1 VGTAIRTRPTDERVA
16 PATTAPKVEREIAR
30 DRLRQVAPG
39 LAVVVAALVL
49 QRLLWPAPLGVLV
62 QGLVLGGLTA
72 LTAFGIALVH
82 RADRIV
88 NFAQG
93 DLGGVPAGLAVL
105 LIVSSGWPYP
115 LALATG
121 LVVAVALGALVH
133 GGVIRRF
140 ARTPRLVLTLATIF
154 LAQIL
159 AAGAVGLPRAFGL
172 TVPPQSFPS
181 PFDFSFSIGTVVFS
195 GNEVVAMVAIPLA
208 IAGLAAFLR
217 LTSVGVA
224 VRASAESAERAALLG
239 VPVRRVQ
246 MVVWILATLFSAMST
261 FLRAGVLGLPIGLL
275 GPTILL
281 RALAAA
287 VIGRME
293 RLPVIL
299 VAALGLGM
307 LESAVTYHT
316 GRAILVSP
324 VLFVV
329 ILGALLVQRA
339 ARGGRRDEVA
349 SSWPAARAV
358 RPVPRR
364 LADLPAVRWTRRG
377 LVAALVL
384 TTVVVLPLLLPE
396 SRLNLVALIAIL
408 GIVAVSLVVLTGWA
422 GQVSLG
428 QMAFVA
434 IGAAVAG
441 ALTSRAGL
449 DLTLALIGGGLAGA
463 AAATIIGIPSLRI
476 PGLLFAVTTLA
487 LALVTADYFLNPE
500 FFPWLPA
507 GRIDRPPL
515 LGRLSIASETRYYY
529 VALAGLALALL
540 AARNLRRSRTG
551 RVLIGVRDNERAA
564 AAFGVSPT
572 RVKLTAFA
580 VSGFLAAF
588 AGGLLVHHQ
597 QGLSSGS
604 TLFAPQESL
613 RVFAMVVIGGLGS
626 LPGALLGAV
635 YVRGIDAFQGGF
647 PIELR
652 PFVAL
657 LGTGLGGLLVLMLV
671 PGGLGAGLYVL
682 RDRFLRRVTQREK
695 VP

>member
-1 VGTAIRTRPTDERVA
+1 
-16 PATTAPKVEREIAR
+16 
-30 DRLRQVAPG
+30 
-39 LAVVVAALVL
+39 VVVAALVL
-49 QRLLWPAPLGVLV
+49 QRVLWPAPLGVLV

-105 LIVSSGWPYP
+105 LIASSGWPYP

-121 LVVAVALGALVH
+121 LLAAVALGALVH

-140 ARTPRLVLTLATIF
+140 SRAPRLVLTLATIF

-224 VRASAESAERAALLG
+224 VRASAESAERASLLG

-316 GRAILVSP
+316 RRAILVSP

-329 ILGALLVQRA
+329 IVGALLVQRA
-339 ARGGRRDEVA
+339 SRGGRRDEVA

-364 LADLPAVRWTRRG
+364 LADLPAVRWSRRG

-384 TTVVVLPLLLPE
+384 TTVVVLPLVLPE

-449 DLTLALIGGGLAGA
+449 DLTLALIGAGLAGA

-487 LALVTADYFLNPE
+487 LALVTSDYLLNPE

-529 VALAGLALALL
+529 VALAGLAMALL

-564 AAFGVSPT
+564 AAFGVSPA

-682 RDRFLRRVTQREK
+682 RDRFLRRVTQRET

>member
-140 ARTPRLVLTLATIF
+140 ARAPRLVLTLATIF